1 LPLCELSLRVRCLY
15 VCTCVRACLPV
26 CVCVRVCAQDII
38 DATGASQRRH
48 LLDCESGCVAT
59 AGIGGGTACYY
70 VCVSAWRCGH
80 LRAMD
85 FVCGAF
91 VCAFVCALYFRLCF
105 AHATIAP
112 CASRCPK
119 VPGTQL
125 LLAPQ
130 ASPHGAAGE
139 PRKNSCYYALKPSR
153 APSSWARFSVSF
165 SRSADL
171 TFPIFTEPT
180 TMDKKWQELPGQ
192 FLIRSTGRWR
202 EGAACFGRCSWC
214 WRLVGRVSG
223 AYPPTCAA
231 AARSGAARAARRG
244 WIGGRRR
251 LPPSR
256 LATAWSRPCALQRT
270 RAALLIRPRA
280 ADRRCSGRAWRRQT
294 ARARWISRATCSCA
308 GAPRRHLIAWLRLLS
323 IDLQLD
329 RRPTARCPR
338 LGRRRSSLSSGRRG

>member
-1 LPLCELSLRVRCLY
+1 VAAAGLSWRLPLCELSLRVRCLY

-171 TFPIFTEPT
+171 TFPIFTEPY
-180 TMDKKWQELPGQ
+180 
-192 FLIRSTGRWR
+192 I
-202 EGAACFGRCSWC
+202 
-214 WRLVGRVSG
+214 
-223 AYPPTCAA
+223 
-231 AARSGAARAARRG
+231 
-244 WIGGRRR
+244 
-251 LPPSR
+251 
-256 LATAWSRPCALQRT
+256 
-270 RAALLIRPRA
+270 
-280 ADRRCSGRAWRRQT
+280 
-294 ARARWISRATCSCA
+294 
-308 GAPRRHLIAWLRLLS
+308 
-323 IDLQLD
+323 
-329 RRPTARCPR
+329 
-338 LGRRRSSLSSGRRG
+338 